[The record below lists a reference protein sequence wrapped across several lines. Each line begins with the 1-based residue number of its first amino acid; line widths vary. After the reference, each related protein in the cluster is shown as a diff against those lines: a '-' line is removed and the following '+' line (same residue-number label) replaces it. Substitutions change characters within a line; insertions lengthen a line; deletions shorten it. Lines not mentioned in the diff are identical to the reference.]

1 MSSSPTLI
9 ASPSPARLKGALPV
23 IIASVVFWALA
34 STLLFFLAPGLE
46 TYPRLL
52 VFTECVGLTM
62 VAGVLLLQRTR
73 RFDRFDSTVRWLL
86 IGLVAIPM
94 GYFVGHQLAFLLL
107 GEPMR
112 MVDHHHISL
121 IPILFTVMA
130 GGLGL
135 HYFATRET
143 LAMEAAARSE
153 AQRLAVESQLRLLR
167 AQLDPICSSTPW
179 PMCVHWFG
187 KTSAR
192 PSR

>member
-94 GYFVGHQLAFLLL
+94 G
-107 GEPMR
+107 
-112 MVDHHHISL
+112 
-121 IPILFTVMA
+121 
-130 GGLGL
+130 
-135 HYFATRET
+135 
-143 LAMEAAARSE
+143 
-153 AQRLAVESQLRLLR
+153 
-167 AQLDPICSSTPW
+167 
-179 PMCVHWFG
+179 
-187 KTSAR
+187 
-192 PSR
+192 